1 MSGISILTFILLSLL
16 SWAGF
21 RFARWAYGD
30 YFAPIGIFVGV
41 NLASLALNQL
51 NLLPLV
57 PLSTQVWLLVAVSL
71 FSFVV
76 GAFMATP
83 SLVVGGKRLGQG
95 RFFDERSLTVSEG
108 LTPFFYFTALLGIA
122 GWVFFVTVV
131 VPLGWLSN
139 PWMLQGDYVIPYHL
153 GYSLVAD
160 ALVLPAFVLLA
171 LAKRRVSF
179 LAAFLLVANVLVLAA
194 CGIKSYLVISV
205 ATALLV
211 WSNVRRGRVWLCHL
225 LTIAAVHVGFMALYD
240 RFVDVFA
247 PRQFPGSKFPAA
259 LSFLERPYLYTA
271 GSWTAMSVVMADP
284 RPQAHWGQVTLLPLW
299 KLLGPGGLGLMERV
313 PKYLPFVDI
322 GPSYFNTYSLI
333 GEVYWDF
340 GWLGSILICFLLGF
354 VSTRLYLT
362 ARRRHDWVL
371 YLLSAVFSYGLFI
384 AFFLYYYR
392 DTLIFLLLYTVIV
405 GKLAKQMSRALRY
418 FAYPMGRRHITAGVD
433 AFGGSGR

>member
-1 MSGISILTFILLSLL
+1 MSGISILTFILFGLL

-57 PLSTQVWLLVAVSL
+57 PLSTQAWLLVAVSL

-76 GAFMATP
+76 GTFMATP
-83 SLVVGGKRLGQG
+83 SLIVGGKRLGQG
-95 RFFDERSLTVSEG
+95 RFFDEKSLTVSEG
-108 LTPFFYFTALLGIA
+108 LASFFYFTALLGIA

-131 VPLGWLSN
+131 VPPGWLSN
-139 PWMLQGDYVIPYHL
+139 PWMLQGEYVIPYHF
-153 GYSLVAD
+153 GYSLVAGTL
-160 ALVLPAFVLLA
+160 ALPAFVLLA

-179 LAAFLLVANVLVLAA
+179 LAVCLLAANVLALGA

-211 WSNVRRGRVWLCHL
+211 WSNVRRGRIGLCHL
-225 LTIAAVHVGFMALYD
+225 LTIAAVLVGFMAFYD
-240 RFVDVFA
+240 RFIDVFA
-247 PRQFPGSKFPAA
+247 PRQFPSSQFPAA
-259 LSFLERPYLYTA
+259 LSFLERPYLYAA
-271 GSWTAMSVVMADP
+271 GSWSAMSVVMADP
-284 RPQAHWGQVTLLPLW
+284 PPQAHWGQVTLLPLW

-322 GPSYFNTYSLI
+322 GPSNFNVYSLI

-362 ARRRHDWVL
+362 ARRRRDLVL

-384 AFFLYYYR
+384 SFFAYYYK
-392 DTLIFLLLYTVIV
+392 DDLIFLLLYTVIV
-405 GKLAKQMSRALRY
+405 GKLAKLMSRTLRY
-418 FAYPMGRRHITAGVD
+418 CAYPMSQRHVTVEAD
-433 AFGGSGR
+433 AFGGSG